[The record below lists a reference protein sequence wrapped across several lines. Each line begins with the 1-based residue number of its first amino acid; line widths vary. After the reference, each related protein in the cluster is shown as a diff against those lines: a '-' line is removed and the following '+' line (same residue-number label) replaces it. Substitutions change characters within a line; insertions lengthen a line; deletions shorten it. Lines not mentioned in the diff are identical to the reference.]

1 MSNTQQAESV
11 STVPGAYEVN
21 GAAVGTIRILD
32 GAISTIVKR
41 TVLGIE
47 GVARL
52 SGSSLIDDFA
62 DLVRSKRM
70 QDRSIQIE
78 HKDDSIAIT
87 VAVNPYF
94 GYKFPALIAEIQ
106 KKVSKAV
113 LDMTGIKVASVSVVT
128 VNQLDVIYSDC
139 TATLVF
145 DTATGQ
151 VETLTQIMHA
161 TIQADA
167 RAAIISVKGTGL
179 LINTMKIY
187 NVKYK

>member
-1 MSNTQQAESV
+1 MSNSQQTHAASESV

-32 GAISTIVKR
+32 GTISTIVKR

-78 HKDDSIAIT
+78 HKDQAVAIT
-87 VAVNPYF
+87 IAVNPYF

-106 KKVSKAV
+106 RKVSDAIF
-113 LDMTGIKVASVSVVT
+113 DMTGIKIASIAVDIKGIEEPPADNASG
-128 VNQLDVIYSDC
+128 DD
-139 TATLVF
+139 
-145 DTATGQ
+145 GK
-151 VETLTQIMHA
+151 ETE
-161 TIQADA
+161 
-167 RAAIISVKGTGL
+167 
-179 LINTMKIY
+179 
-187 NVKYK
+187 

>member
-11 STVPGAYEVN
+11 STVPGAYEVK
-21 GAAVGTIRILD
+21 GVAVGTIRILD

-78 HKDDSIAIT
+78 HKDESIAIT

-106 KKVSKAV
+106 KKVSKAI
-113 LDMTGIKVASVSVVT
+113 LDMTGIKVASVSV
-128 VNQLDVIYSDC
+128 DIKGIEERP
-139 TATLVF
+139 A
-145 DTATGQ
+145 
-151 VETLTQIMHA
+151 EPEP
-161 TIQADA
+161 ADA
-167 RAAIISVKGTGL
+167 DTGKE
-179 LINTMKIY
+179 TE
-187 NVKYK
+187 

>member
-11 STVPGAYEVN
+11 STVPGAYEVK
-21 GAAVGTIRILD
+21 GVAVGTIRILD

-113 LDMTGIKVASVSVVT
+113 LDMTGIKVASVSVDIKGIEERPAET
-128 VNQLDVIYSDC
+128 EP
-139 TATLVF
+139 A
-145 DTATGQ
+145 DTGK
-151 VETLTQIMHA
+151 ETE
-161 TIQADA
+161 
-167 RAAIISVKGTGL
+167 
-179 LINTMKIY
+179 
-187 NVKYK
+187 

>member
-11 STVPGAYEVN
+11 STVPGAYEVK
-21 GAAVGTIRILD
+21 GVPVGTIRILD

-62 DLVRSKRM
+62 DLVRSKRI

-78 HKDDSIAIT
+78 HKDQSIAIT
-87 VAVNPYF
+87 IAVNPYF

-106 KKVSKAV
+106 RKVSEAV
-113 LDMTGIKVASVSVVT
+113 LDMTGIKVASVSV
-128 VNQLDVIYSDC
+128 DIKGIEERPAESEPADS
-139 TATLVF
+139 
-145 DTATGQ
+145 GK
-151 VETLTQIMHA
+151 ET
-161 TIQADA
+161 
-167 RAAIISVKGTGL
+167 
-179 LINTMKIY
+179 
-187 NVKYK
+187 

>member
-106 KKVSKAV
+106 KKVSGAV
-113 LDMTGIKVASVSVVT
+113 LDMTGIKVASVSVDIRGIEERPAE
-128 VNQLDVIYSDC
+128 NE
-139 TATLVF
+139 A
-145 DTATGQ
+145 
-151 VETLTQIMHA
+151 
-161 TIQADA
+161 ADA
-167 RAAIISVKGTGL
+167 DTGKE
-179 LINTMKIY
+179 TE
-187 NVKYK
+187 

>member
-70 QDRSIQIE
+70 QDRSIQID
-78 HKDDSIAIT
+78 HKDQAVSISI
-87 VAVNPYF
+87 AVNPYF

-106 KKVSKAV
+106 RKVTDAV
-113 LDMTGIKVASVSVVT
+113 LDMTGIKVASVT
-128 VNQLDVIYSDC
+128 VDIK
-139 TATLVF
+139 
-145 DTATGQ
+145 GIEERP
-151 VETLTQIMHA
+151 VEN
-161 TIQADA
+161 DA
-167 RAAIISVKGTGL
+167 GDSGKETE
-179 LINTMKIY
+179 
-187 NVKYK
+187 

>member
-78 HKDDSIAIT
+78 HNDDSIAIT

-113 LDMTGIKVASVSVVT
+113 FDMTGIKVASVSVDIKGIEERPAE
-128 VNQLDVIYSDC
+128 NED
-139 TATLVF
+139 
-145 DTATGQ
+145 
-151 VETLTQIMHA
+151 
-161 TIQADA
+161 ADA
-167 RAAIISVKGTGL
+167 DTGKE
-179 LINTMKIY
+179 TE
-187 NVKYK
+187 

>member
-32 GAISTIVKR
+32 GTVSTIVKR

-78 HKDDSIAIT
+78 HKDQAIAIT
-87 VAVNPYF
+87 VAINPYF

-106 KKVSKAV
+106 RKVTDAV
-113 LDMTGIKVASVSVVT
+113 LDMTGIKVASVSVDIKGIEEPPA
-128 VNQLDVIYSDC
+128 N
-139 TATLVF
+139 
-145 DTATGQ
+145 TGSGDDGK
-151 VETLTQIMHA
+151 ETE
-161 TIQADA
+161 
-167 RAAIISVKGTGL
+167 
-179 LINTMKIY
+179 
-187 NVKYK
+187 

>member
-113 LDMTGIKVASVSVVT
+113 LDMTGIKVASVSV
-128 VNQLDVIYSDC
+128 DIKGIEERPAEHEADD
-139 TATLVF
+139 A
-145 DTATGQ
+145 DTGK
-151 VETLTQIMHA
+151 ETE
-161 TIQADA
+161 
-167 RAAIISVKGTGL
+167 
-179 LINTMKIY
+179 
-187 NVKYK
+187 

>member
-21 GAAVGTIRILD
+21 GVAVGTIRILD

-106 KKVSKAV
+106 KKVSGSV
-113 LDMTGIKVASVSVVT
+113 LDMTGIKVASVSV
-128 VNQLDVIYSDC
+128 DIKGIEERP
-139 TATLVF
+139 A
-145 DTATGQ
+145 
-151 VETLTQIMHA
+151 ETEP
-161 TIQADA
+161 ADA
-167 RAAIISVKGTGL
+167 DAGKETE
-179 LINTMKIY
+179 
-187 NVKYK
+187 

>member
-1 MSNTQQAESV
+1 MSNTHQTRPAADPV

-21 GAAVGTIRILD
+21 GTAVGSIRILD

-52 SGSSLIDDFA
+52 SGSSLIDEFA

-78 HKDDSIAIT
+78 HKDQDIVIS

-113 LDMTGIKVASVSVVT
+113 LEMTGIKVASVSVDIKGIEERPAE
-128 VNQLDVIYSDC
+128 NE
-139 TATLVF
+139 AA
-145 DTATGQ
+145 DTGK
-151 VETLTQIMHA
+151 ETE
-161 TIQADA
+161 
-167 RAAIISVKGTGL
+167 
-179 LINTMKIY
+179 
-187 NVKYK
+187 

>member
-1 MSNTQQAESV
+1 MSNTQQTHAASESV
-11 STVPGAYEVN
+11 STVPGAYEFN

-70 QDRSIQIE
+70 QDRSIQID
-78 HKDDSIAIT
+78 HKDQAVAIT
-87 VAVNPYF
+87 VAVNPYY

-106 KKVSKAV
+106 RKVADAV
-113 LDMTGIKVASVSVVT
+113 LDMTGITVSSVSV
-128 VNQLDVIYSDC
+128 DIKGIEEPPADK
-139 TATLVF
+139 
-145 DTATGQ
+145 
-151 VETLTQIMHA
+151 ETDRETE
-161 TIQADA
+161 
-167 RAAIISVKGTGL
+167 
-179 LINTMKIY
+179 
-187 NVKYK
+187 

>member
-11 STVPGAYEVN
+11 SAVPGAYEVN
-21 GAAVGTIRILD
+21 GVAVGTIRILD
-32 GAISTIVKR
+32 GTISTIVKR

-78 HKDDSIAIT
+78 HKDQMIAVT

-106 KKVSKAV
+106 RKVTDAV
-113 LDMTGIKVASVSVVT
+113 LDMTGIKVACVT
-128 VNQLDVIYSDC
+128 VDIKGIEERPAENED
-139 TATLVF
+139 
-145 DTATGQ
+145 
-151 VETLTQIMHA
+151 
-161 TIQADA
+161 ADA
-167 RAAIISVKGTGL
+167 DTGKE
-179 LINTMKIY
+179 TD
-187 NVKYK
+187 

>member
-78 HKDDSIAIT
+78 HKDESIAIT

-113 LDMTGIKVASVSVVT
+113 LDMTGIKVASVSV
-128 VNQLDVIYSDC
+128 DIKGIEERP
-139 TATLVF
+139 A
-145 DTATGQ
+145 
-151 VETLTQIMHA
+151 EPEP
-161 TIQADA
+161 ADA
-167 RAAIISVKGTGL
+167 DTGKE
-179 LINTMKIY
+179 TE
-187 NVKYK
+187 

>member
-1 MSNTQQAESV
+1 MSNTQQTHAASESV
-11 STVPGAYEVN
+11 FTVPGAYEFN

-78 HKDDSIAIT
+78 HVDQAVAIT
-87 VAVNPYF
+87 VAVNPYY

-106 KKVSKAV
+106 RKVADAV
-113 LDMTGIKVASVSVVT
+113 FDMTGISVSSVSV
-128 VNQLDVIYSDC
+128 DIKGIEEPPADKESDK
-139 TATLVF
+139 
-145 DTATGQ
+145 
-151 VETLTQIMHA
+151 ETE
-161 TIQADA
+161 
-167 RAAIISVKGTGL
+167 
-179 LINTMKIY
+179 
-187 NVKYK
+187 

>member
-11 STVPGAYEVN
+11 STVPGAYEVK
-21 GAAVGTIRILD
+21 GVAVGTIRILD

-78 HKDDSIAIT
+78 HKDESIAIT
-87 VAVNPYF
+87 VAINPYF

-113 LDMTGIKVASVSVVT
+113 LDMTGIKVASVSV
-128 VNQLDVIYSDC
+128 DIKGIEERPAEKEAGD
-139 TATLVF
+139 A
-145 DTATGQ
+145 DIGK
-151 VETLTQIMHA
+151 ETE
-161 TIQADA
+161 
-167 RAAIISVKGTGL
+167 
-179 LINTMKIY
+179 
-187 NVKYK
+187 

>member
-78 HKDDSIAIT
+78 HKDQAVAVT

-106 KKVSKAV
+106 KKVSGSV
-113 LDMTGIKVASVSVVT
+113 LDMTGIKVASVSV
-128 VNQLDVIYSDC
+128 DIKGIEERP
-139 TATLVF
+139 AEPE
-145 DTATGQ
+145 A
-151 VETLTQIMHA
+151 
-161 TIQADA
+161 ADA
-167 RAAIISVKGTGL
+167 DTGKE
-179 LINTMKIY
+179 TE
-187 NVKYK
+187 

>member
-78 HKDDSIAIT
+78 HKDESIAIT

-113 LDMTGIKVASVSVVT
+113 LDMTGIKVASVSVDIKGIEERPAEKEADDADT
-128 VNQLDVIYSDC
+128 GK
-139 TATLVF
+139 AT
-145 DTATGQ
+145 
-151 VETLTQIMHA
+151 E
-161 TIQADA
+161 
-167 RAAIISVKGTGL
+167 
-179 LINTMKIY
+179 
-187 NVKYK
+187 

>member
-1 MSNTQQAESV
+1 MSNTHQTRPAADPV

-21 GAAVGTIRILD
+21 GTAVGSIRILD

-52 SGSSLIDDFA
+52 SGSSLIDEFA

-78 HKDDSIAIT
+78 HKDQDIAIT

-94 GYKFPALIAEIQ
+94 GYKFPALIREIQ
-106 KKVSKAV
+106 EKVSGAV
-113 LDMTGIKVASVSVVT
+113 LEMTGIAVSSVNVDIRGIEERPAE
-128 VNQLDVIYSDC
+128 NEPAQD
-139 TATLVF
+139 
-145 DTATGQ
+145 
-151 VETLTQIMHA
+151 ETQ
-161 TIQADA
+161 
-167 RAAIISVKGTGL
+167 SE
-179 LINTMKIY
+179 
-187 NVKYK
+187 

>member
-106 KKVSKAV
+106 KKVSDAV
-113 LDMTGIKVASVSVVT
+113 FDMTGIKVASVSV
-128 VNQLDVIYSDC
+128 DIKGIEERPAEKEAGD
-139 TATLVF
+139 A
-145 DTATGQ
+145 DTGK
-151 VETLTQIMHA
+151 ETE
-161 TIQADA
+161 
-167 RAAIISVKGTGL
+167 
-179 LINTMKIY
+179 
-187 NVKYK
+187 

>member
-94 GYKFPALIAEIQ
+94 GYKFPSLIAEIQ

-113 LDMTGIKVASVSVVT
+113 LDMTGIKVASVSV
-128 VNQLDVIYSDC
+128 DIKGIEERPAEKEADD
-139 TATLVF
+139 A
-145 DTATGQ
+145 DTGK
-151 VETLTQIMHA
+151 ETE
-161 TIQADA
+161 
-167 RAAIISVKGTGL
+167 
-179 LINTMKIY
+179 
-187 NVKYK
+187 

>member
-1 MSNTQQAESV
+1 MSNSQQAANAASETV

-32 GAISTIVKR
+32 GALSTIVKR

-78 HKDDSIAIT
+78 HKEQSIAIS

-94 GYKFPALIAEIQ
+94 GYKFP
-106 KKVSKAV
+106 V
-113 LDMTGIKVASVSVVT
+113 LVDIRGIEERPADESGDDGK
-128 VNQLDVIYSDC
+128 
-139 TATLVF
+139 
-145 DTATGQ
+145 
-151 VETLTQIMHA
+151 ETE
-161 TIQADA
+161 
-167 RAAIISVKGTGL
+167 
-179 LINTMKIY
+179 
-187 NVKYK
+187 

>member
-11 STVPGAYEVN
+11 STVPGAYEVK

-113 LDMTGIKVASVSVVT
+113 LDMTGIKVASVSV
-128 VNQLDVIYSDC
+128 DIKGIEERPAEKD
-139 TATLVF
+139 AGDA
-145 DTATGQ
+145 DTGK
-151 VETLTQIMHA
+151 ETE
-161 TIQADA
+161 
-167 RAAIISVKGTGL
+167 
-179 LINTMKIY
+179 
-187 NVKYK
+187 

>member
-1 MSNTQQAESV
+1 MSNTQQTESV

-21 GAAVGTIRILD
+21 GAAVGAIRILD

-52 SGSSLIDDFA
+52 SGSSIIDDFA

-78 HKDDSIAIT
+78 HRDQALAVT
-87 VAVNPYF
+87 VAINPYF

-106 KKVSKAV
+106 RKVSDAV
-113 LDMTGIKVASVSVVT
+113 FEMTGISVVSVNVDIKGIEERPAE
-128 VNQLDVIYSDC
+128 NE
-139 TATLVF
+139 A
-145 DTATGQ
+145 GQ
-151 VETLTQIMHA
+151 DAGKETE
-161 TIQADA
+161 
-167 RAAIISVKGTGL
+167 
-179 LINTMKIY
+179 
-187 NVKYK
+187 

>member
-1 MSNTQQAESV
+1 METEMISL
-11 STVPGAYEVN
+11 EVN
-21 GAAVGTIRILD
+21 GVAVGTIRILD

-106 KKVSKAV
+106 KKVSGAV
-113 LDMTGIKVASVSVVT
+113 FDMTGIKVASVSVDIKGIEERPAE
-128 VNQLDVIYSDC
+128 NE
-139 TATLVF
+139 A
-145 DTATGQ
+145 
-151 VETLTQIMHA
+151 
-161 TIQADA
+161 ADA
-167 RAAIISVKGTGL
+167 DTGKE
-179 LINTMKIY
+179 TE
-187 NVKYK
+187 

>member
-32 GAISTIVKR
+32 GTISTIVKR

-78 HKDDSIAIT
+78 HKDQTIAVT

-106 KKVSKAV
+106 KKVSGAV
-113 LDMTGIKVASVSVVT
+113 LDMTGIKVASVSVDIRGIEERPT
-128 VNQLDVIYSDC
+128 ENE
-139 TATLVF
+139 A
-145 DTATGQ
+145 
-151 VETLTQIMHA
+151 
-161 TIQADA
+161 ADA
-167 RAAIISVKGTGL
+167 DTGKE
-179 LINTMKIY
+179 TE
-187 NVKYK
+187 

>member
-47 GVARL
+47 GIARL

-78 HKDDSIAIT
+78 HKDDSIAIA

-113 LDMTGIKVASVSVVT
+113 LDMTGIKVASVSVDIKGIEERPAE
-128 VNQLDVIYSDC
+128 NED
-139 TATLVF
+139 
-145 DTATGQ
+145 
-151 VETLTQIMHA
+151 
-161 TIQADA
+161 ADA
-167 RAAIISVKGTGL
+167 DTGKE
-179 LINTMKIY
+179 TE
-187 NVKYK
+187 

>member
-1 MSNTQQAESV
+1 MSNTQQTHAASESV

-32 GAISTIVKR
+32 GALSTIVKR

-52 SGSSLIDDFA
+52 SGSSLIDEFA

-78 HKDDSIAIT
+78 HKNQDIVIS

-94 GYKFPALIAEIQ
+94 GYKFPALIKEIQ
-106 KKVSKAV
+106 EKVSAAV
-113 LDMTGIKVASVSVVT
+113 LEMTGIAVSSVT
-128 VNQLDVIYSDC
+128 VDIRGIEERPAEEPAQD
-139 TATLVF
+139 
-145 DTATGQ
+145 
-151 VETLTQIMHA
+151 ETQ
-161 TIQADA
+161 
-167 RAAIISVKGTGL
+167 SE
-179 LINTMKIY
+179 
-187 NVKYK
+187 